1 MKSTSEHDVYEIYKV
16 RFLEDG
22 VFSNHKKKIY
32 VDIEVLDGW
41 IYRYIFLLKGT
52 FCIELK

>member
-22 VFSNHKKKIY
+22 VFPNHKKKIY

-41 IYRYIFLLKGT
+41 IYIYSYLKGH
-52 FCIELK
+52 FVLS